1 MSLTQAQI
9 DHLGKLTALH
19 PWSNLEISS
28 VLDSFESLSKTDTS
42 KISDISRSGNPILS
56 LREDA
61 IHDADIA
68 DNLLACSKQKKAAHQ
83 IVLWGIMIGE

>member
-9 DHLGKLTALH
+9 EHLGKLTALH

-42 KISDISRSGNPILS
+42 MVTDISRSGNPILT
-56 LREDA
+56 LREDV
-61 IHDADIA
+61 ISSSNIA
-68 DNLLACSKQKKAAHQ
+68 DNLLNCSKQKKAAHQ